1 MAEDSPAGLVRGHP
15 FYQLGGSFPKASD
28 GSDFRKSPHSKERR
42 SSPETL
48 GKIFFLKKA
57 SKFWML
63 GCFQGAER
71 DEFKDEEGFTME
83 EKSIYTDCELR
94 YIRNA
99 GLDPKQAAEVC
110 AQAEGRASDED
121 RRKSSEEEIWDE

>member
-1 MAEDSPAGLVRGHP
+1 
-15 FYQLGGSFPKASD
+15 
-28 GSDFRKSPHSKERR
+28 
-42 SSPETL
+42 
-48 GKIFFLKKA
+48 
-57 SKFWML
+57 ML

-99 GLDPKQAAEVC
+99 GFDPKQAAEVC
-110 AQAEGRASDED
+110 AQAGGRASDED